1 MVSCRSTRCGCWTD
15 AQLPDIRKRPSALLI
30 DLDGTVLD
38 SRDVISDRVIEA
50 VREAA
55 RLLPVAVA
63 SGRVREDVGHYA
75 RLLGLDGLQICDN
88 GAVLMEAL
96 TGRSVFEMPI
106 ERDHAELIVDR
117 LESEGSPY
125 FAVDAGRTVR
135 SRDDFVEWRVTM
147 ITTRAPDIAAAHSMV
162 RELTGGGVR
171 VIASQDSRGEW
182 YIDYTRSG
190 VDKGRG
196 AAVFAELV
204 GVQLSEVMAIGDG
217 PNDIE
222 LFDAVGLPVAMDHA
236 PDELKRRAVY
246 VTGALESDGVA
257 EAIERFVI

>member
-1 MVSCRSTRCGCWTD
+1 M
-15 AQLPDIRKRPSALLI
+15 PDIRKRPSALLI

-106 ERDHAELIVDR
+106 ERDHAELIVDTR
-117 LESEGSPY
+117 N
-125 FAVDAGRTVR
+125 VAGR
-135 SRDDFVEWRVTM
+135 
-147 ITTRAPDIAAAHSMV
+147 
-162 RELTGGGVR
+162 
-171 VIASQDSRGEW
+171 ASH
-182 YIDYTRSG
+182 I
-190 VDKGRG
+190 
-196 AAVFAELV
+196 
-204 GVQLSEVMAIGDG
+204 VQA
-217 PNDIE
+217 
-222 LFDAVGLPVAMDHA
+222 
-236 PDELKRRAVY
+236 
-246 VTGALESDGVA
+246 
-257 EAIERFVI
+257 